1 MSTRFGGRRLSP
13 LWRDRLTTALR
24 GGGWTR
30 PVLLRRLVAGALVVL
45 AAALALLPTGHGTR
59 VPVLVAARDLPP
71 GTPLAPGDVLL
82 RHFPPDTVPDGA
94 RAAVPDVAGRLLA
107 GPARRGEPLTDV
119 RLTGPEL
126 AALATGDPKAATV
139 PVRLSD
145 PDLAALLHPGA
156 VVDVVTVGERQNQP
170 VVLAAGATVLAVPPA
185 GDAATEGRLVLV
197 AMPEGVATRV
207 AGASISQSVTVTFRQ
222 RVPAAGSSPTT
233 T

>member
-1 MSTRFGGRRLSP
+1 MPTRYGGGRLSP
-13 LWRDRLTTALR
+13 LWRDRLATVLR

-82 RHFPPDTVPDGA
+82 RHFPPDAVPDGA
-94 RAAVPDVAGRLLA
+94 RAAVSDVAGRLLA

-126 AALATGDPKAATV
+126 AALATGDPTAATV

-145 PDLAALLHPGA
+145 PELAALLHPGA
-156 VVDVVTVGERQNQP
+156 VVDVVTVGERQDQP

-185 GDAATEGRLVLV
+185 GDTATEGRLILV
-197 AMPEGVATRV
+197 AMPEEVATRV
-207 AGASISQSVTVTFRQ
+207 AGASISQTVTVTFRQ
-222 RVPAAGSSPTT
+222 RIPASGNSPATR
-233 T
+233 